1 MARPAPHAVGGQQTH
16 SHASFCYEKTKAE
29 ARVDSF
35 ETKHMQRTLAVPLHT
50 AYFFLICVVKAHFAR
65 YAADGCSWGNHSNA
79 PHGGRVTPF
88 LLGAEGSL
96 NVHSCVAD
104 FLVSS
109 LRDLTYVAHGQLVPE
124 KVVFPV
130 CDSLSGPNCP
140 HLQFPLL
147 FPEGPSVS
155 TTVSRGFGGGGG
167 GSSQAPAAYAAHLHR
182 PLVGDAGGSRGGPLR
197 SGVEGAGEAEKGAPR
212 SLLAPVFLPVDSSM
226 TFLPLGVRSS
236 SARVLHHRMNRPYI
250 NRGQYIEDG
259 VGDVSA
265 QSLSDAISNA
275 IGHLGALTGGT
286 RDIWGSPGFPSSS
299 SLVCFYTGE
308 SRSRKD
314 CHDLAVFSS
323 LPQKY
328 TAEVA
333 AYHSGWN
340 GSSHLL
346 LFNKSRAPFVS
357 PYLEENYGYGLPDV
371 ETRWR
376 GRWEVKATSEGANGA
391 EGRSLHSPRHPFNAF
406 SLPLTGP
413 VAEGFSARPSSYRH
427 LLNYRGPPEAITTF
441 AELVSAEG
449 SLSHANLFVP
459 FGIWVTATP
468 RRPLP
473 SCGEEDLE
481 ASRRPVLLVRG
492 IQEEEVMFSAEVPLS
507 DIPEVHGEGPPEV
520 PKEYRF
526 VNALDFIKSATPLRR
541 VDVLR
546 FSYGM
551 AGVSGSG
558 VEPIGVQRPLHC
570 APYQAA
576 LGAVHLLVAEKAL
589 SNRVFYAVDAATA
602 EGKALQEKAHAVL
615 SHRKQ
620 QEARKEALAEARGPL
635 LKQLLG
641 GPLPKPWRAHMPSSS
656 PAPTTRADEFSG
668 NETEDQR
675 ESGVFMGVVLW
686 AQGDAERELLESS
699 DVSSTSLPLNWQE
712 NQRIKFGRFDSMPY
726 QFADLRRPL
735 KKATLFMQE
744 IPAEAPVIAL
754 NQLPQVK
761 QVFYRKPALE
771 THGHFKNPDLD
782 SSGMGDLRS
791 LMKTILNSLS
801 ASKSSS
807 AKEAASAQTEGFSV
821 EVPAKAKTPTA
832 GILAAPS
839 AGAAANKRVGRSS
852 KDETKSSEDRASS
865 WGKSIVALT
874 EILAKT
880 SPGFQNIIEK
890 MSEHIAAASEKAYL
904 EGAPKPGTSASAG
917 EDLQETGG
925 GGAPPSP
932 HEDEPRSPT
941 QSSDKA
947 PERPKKKR
955 KGEGASKNQLPQP
968 GTTCGHFQKCLLVCL
983 LLSAE
988 SFLEGGSRAAW
999 GWGCQGE
1006 EKAGVGW
1013 STHGEKGRAFAG
1025 IPEAFSRMAQ
1035 QLGLPIDAHAAE
1047 SLREALSKL
1056 GGFPSEDEGG
1066 GGGRQQAFL
1075 PQQEASQ
1082 SIPTKP
1088 PKAPQEGLSS
1098 EKSAVHSASD
1108 PDKGGHDVGPLASK
1122 SRDGETLFERA
1133 MQFMQEA
1140 DSSVVSALMRTA
1152 EEHARRLWGG
1162 DVHTIPPPS
1171 VLADILKSLPV
1182 ESSEGPQEKDKDEL

>member
-1 MARPAPHAVGGQQTH
+1 MKSNV
-16 SHASFCYEKTKAE
+16 
-29 ARVDSF
+29 
-35 ETKHMQRTLAVPLHT
+35 
-50 AYFFLICVVKAHFAR
+50 FFLPHPSRPSLLLVSLCCLLSALNSHDKT
-65 YAADGCSWGNHSNA
+65 DA

-259 VGDVSA
+259 IGDVSA

-286 RDIWGSPGFPSSS
+286 RDIWGSPGLGTGKKKTALWQGGFPSSS
-299 SLVCFYTGE
+299 SFVCFYTGE

-357 PYLEENYGYGLPDV
+357 PYLEENYG
-371 ETRWR
+371 
-376 GRWEVKATSEGANGA
+376 
-391 EGRSLHSPRHPFNAF
+391 
-406 SLPLTGP
+406 
-413 VAEGFSARPSSYRH
+413 PSSYRH

-520 PKEYRF
+520 PREYRF

-570 APYQAA
+570 APYHAA

-782 SSGMGDLRS
+782 SSGKLFAPLFSLCLILGLSRMPIGALGERDAIVRRGGGWGGAMLNVCFLMRARDAASIAPALFGMIEVKRACACLLFGGTAKIINDTTRIRGDINVLLLGDPSVAKSQVLKFVSKLAPISVYTSGKGSSAAGLTAAVMRDRHGVFS
-791 LMKTILNSLS
+791 LEGGCMCLADGGVVCVDEFDKMQERDVVAMHEAMEQQTISISKAGINTVLNSRCAVL
-801 ASKSSS
+801 
-807 AKEAASAQTEGFSV
+807 
-821 EVPAKAKTPTA
+821 
-832 GILAAPS
+832 
-839 AGAAANKRVGRSS
+839 AAANPSFGSFDDAQDTTEQHEFKATILSRFDLIFMLRDKDDYEKDTRLCEHILNLHAGSGEPLSWEFGPCLFLCAYGVVGVLLSPLRMFEQRRAEPPQHEEGEIIPFEVLRHYIQFARQQQQPLLSHDARDAL
-852 KDETKSSEDRASS
+852 KNFYVQTRQEVREDRRSVTRKIPITLRQLESLVRIAESFARMELAPIAQASHV
-865 WGKSIVALT
+865 KRAIDL
-874 EILAKT
+874 
-880 SPGFQNIIEK
+880 F
-890 MSEHIAAASEKAYL
+890 
-904 EGAPKPGTSASAG
+904 SASTAETAKHALVFESLTPLQQKAVKLAEDALMG
-917 EDLQETGG
+917 RLQPGQRALRRNIVRDLQQQGYDKLVVQRALSILVRRGDLQERG
-925 GGAPPSP
+925 
-932 HEDEPRSPT
+932 DRSIR
-941 QSSDKA
+941 
-947 PERPKKKR
+947 RP
-955 KGEGASKNQLPQP
+955 
-968 GTTCGHFQKCLLVCL
+968 
-983 LLSAE
+983 
-988 SFLEGGSRAAW
+988 
-999 GWGCQGE
+999 
-1006 EKAGVGW
+1006 
-1013 STHGEKGRAFAG
+1013 
-1025 IPEAFSRMAQ
+1025 
-1035 QLGLPIDAHAAE
+1035 
-1047 SLREALSKL
+1047 
-1056 GGFPSEDEGG
+1056 
-1066 GGGRQQAFL
+1066 
-1075 PQQEASQ
+1075 
-1082 SIPTKP
+1082 
-1088 PKAPQEGLSS
+1088 
-1098 EKSAVHSASD
+1098 
-1108 PDKGGHDVGPLASK
+1108 
-1122 SRDGETLFERA
+1122 
-1133 MQFMQEA
+1133 
-1140 DSSVVSALMRTA
+1140 
-1152 EEHARRLWGG
+1152 
-1162 DVHTIPPPS
+1162 
-1171 VLADILKSLPV
+1171 
-1182 ESSEGPQEKDKDEL
+1182 